1 MSDILE
7 MLKRHE
13 GLNLKPYADTMGKE
27 TIGYGHLIELGESFP
42 ATGITLEKAEEI
54 LDADLASAK
63 VWVLNHIGCFHV
75 LTPNRQN
82 VILDMAFNLRG
93 RLLGFT
99 NFLAALNAG
108 DYERAAVEMMDSV
121 WAKQVGTRATE
132 LADMMRAG

>member
-13 GLNLKPYADTMGKE
+13 GLNLKPYADTVGKT
-27 TIGYGHLIELGESFP
+27 TIGYGHLIEPGEHF
-42 ATGITLEKAEEI
+42 TEITLEQAEE
-54 LDADLASAK
+54 LLEKDLQITVA
-63 VWVLNHIGCFHV
+63 WVGRNIGCFGG
-75 LTPNRQN
+75 LSPDRQN

-108 DYERAAVEMMDSV
+108 DYERAAVEMINSV
-121 WAKQVGTRATE
+121 WAKQVGHRAVE
-132 LADMMRAG
+132 LSEMMKAG